1 MTKLIT
7 LQLNIDTPRN
17 GVKQLGLSR
26 LDHIPRAPGRQSYGG
41 QHNIGAPR
49 TSTTQAAYAPGK
61 TTEVDK
67 AACAREWVLAPV
79 QLRFERLS

>member
-7 LQLNIDTPRN
+7 LQLHIDAPRN
-17 GVKQLGLSR
+17 GVKQLSLSG
-26 LDHIPRAPGRQSYGG
+26 LDHSPRAPGRQSYGG
-41 QHNIGAPR
+41 QHNIGATR
-49 TSTTQAAYAPGK
+49 TSATQAAYAPGM

-67 AACAREWVLAPV
+67 AACAREWVLAPA